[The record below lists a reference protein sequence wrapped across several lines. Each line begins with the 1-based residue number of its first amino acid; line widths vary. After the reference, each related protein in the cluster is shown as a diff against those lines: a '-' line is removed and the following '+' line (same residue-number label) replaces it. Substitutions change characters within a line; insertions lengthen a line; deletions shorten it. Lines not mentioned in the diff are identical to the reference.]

1 MSVSGVSDASSVK
14 GASSVSVDGVGGA
27 SGIGAAESVVERAV
41 SLFKALETG
50 DARLAREVVGASFFN
65 PEAKNSPV
73 ACATPGPAGVVAS
86 SAWMRSAFTDLRFP
100 ILGTAGNDEQVW
112 VRLRMQG
119 RHTGP
124 FVLFRDGKL
133 DKAVPPTGRDIDFE
147 QIHVLDVRDGKVIRH
162 EAVRDDMTMLGQLGV
177 FPPAPAVAA
186 RLASWRL
193 FGRAKQAAAAVSALA
208 ADAASSLT
216 AGDDG
221 EGD

>member
-1 MSVSGVSDASSVK
+1 MSTSGANSTASTSDTST
-14 GASSVSVDGVGGA
+14 
-27 SGIGAAESVVERAV
+27 AETIDRAV
-41 SLFKALETG
+41 ALFKILETG
-50 DARLAREVVGASFFN
+50 DAQLAADVVGAQFQNRES
-65 PEAKNSPV
+65 ANSPA
-73 ACATPGPAGVVAS
+73 ACSIPGPAGVVAS

-100 ILGTAGNDEQVW
+100 ILGTAVNDQQVW
-112 VRLRMQG
+112 IRLRMQG

-147 QIHVLDVRDGKVIRH
+147 QIHVLDVRDGKVIKH

-186 RLASWRL
+186 RLAGWRL

-208 ADAASSLT
+208 ADAASSVG
-216 AGDDG
+216 AENSVDAA
-221 EGD
+221 